1 MSNFDPTQFGIL
13 MGQLVTEYR
22 SMFAWLAIIPHIV
35 FLALFYLMIR
45 HGNRY
50 RKAFTITYILNYI
63 WLVIFVG
70 GWFSI
75 QLYQR
80 MGLAALAMYIATP
93 IMLCIILYQ
102 WIQELR
108 NPQLD
113 LNLTKANLWRWLI
126 AMPFIIW
133 GFWYPPYEWSVG
145 LIFDPKELLL
155 GAYGLMGCPTT
166 LVPLALM
173 FLNYPSGNRP
183 LFHALTAYAAIIGLA
198 MVALKYVPDIPFF
211 MMGLIALALIIF
223 TRLKE
228 KKQNREPAN

>member
-1 MSNFDPTQFGIL
+1 MTNFDPTQFGIL
-13 MGQLVTEYR
+13 MGQLVAEYR
-22 SMFAWLAIIPHIV
+22 STFAWLAIVPHLV
-35 FLALFYLMIR
+35 FLALFYLAIR

-50 RKAFTITYILNYI
+50 RKAFAVYYSLNFI

-93 IMLCIILYQ
+93 IMLCIILYH
-102 WIQELR
+102 WIQEWQ
-108 NPQLD
+108 NPQID
-113 LNLTKANLWRWLI
+113 LNLTKARLWRWLI
-126 AMPFIIW
+126 ALPFIVW
-133 GFWYPPYEWSVG
+133 GFWYPPYEWGVG
-145 LIFDPKELLL
+145 LNFDPKEFLF

-211 MMGLIALALIIF
+211 MMGLIALTLIVI
-223 TRLKE
+223 TKVKE
-228 KKQNREPAN
+228 IQQVRKIST